1 MCTFWKSSCFFLENL
16 QLGLCKSF
24 LLCYISMRERMICEF
39 KSLAKSNNKVPKQKI
54 NYSMADEN
62 VKLRSMKFR
71 LGSYLLSSIF
81 WFFFPMYRMFLIFLF
96 LSLIFIISFMWLNIF
111 KSFCKSKIKSFFLYI
126 FKIKEKFPV
135 TFIIF
140 LTIILLRYSSF

>member
-1 MCTFWKSSCFFLENL
+1 
-16 QLGLCKSF
+16 
-24 LLCYISMRERMICEF
+24 MICEF

-81 WFFFPMYRMFLIFLF
+81 WFFFSNVQDVSYISLF
-96 LSLIFIISFMWLNIF
+96 IPYIHN
-111 KSFCKSKIKSFFLYI
+111 FFHVVKY
-126 FKIKEKFPV
+126 F
-135 TFIIF
+135 
-140 LTIILLRYSSF
+140 